1 MQLFLPADFFFFY
14 ITEQAAIVEKQSR
27 IYTSLYIFLMRFFGE
42 GVLLLLAWWRSND
55 EIVHQAHS
63 FALFSHST

>member
-1 MQLFLPADFFFFY
+1 MQLFLPDFFY